1 MSITTHAELIQRL
14 EPLAVNNPAAYQR
27 RVIGLALA
35 GNVYVLICFLVLAG
49 MAVAAALSVVFL
61 KLLGVK
67 LLLIFGAGLWIALR
81 ALWVSVPEPRGLKIR
96 ANEAPDL
103 FAMIED
109 IRKTLGVPG
118 FHHVLLSNDFNAS
131 VIQVPRFG
139 LFGGSRNYLTIGLP
153 LLKGTTRAQTRAILA
168 HEFGHLSRNHA
179 KVGNWIYR
187 QRLRWMRL
195 AHSFEMSGQSGGL
208 LFTPFLKRFLPYFNA
223 YSFPLARANEY
234 EADATSAQLT
244 DPATAADALTA
255 VYAVGHF
262 LDESYWP
269 GIYARATQLPEPDA
283 MPLQEMPDAI
293 HSVSENQWRHWI
305 DAAMAHASGLDD
317 THPGLSDRL
326 AALKQAP
333 RLCLPTDEDRADR
346 LLGELNNTISLEYDQ
361 DWLREVTPG
370 WQQRFE
376 QAKEGKAHLD
386 NLDRQAAEA
395 PLTPEMAMERALLT
409 ESLGKRESDALTQ
422 LRELTQRQ
430 PDFAMAHF
438 HYGARLLSRND
449 SNGESALRE
458 AMRLDEDLTVAVA
471 ERLVAFHRRRGDGK
485 TALHWERALES
496 RTELE
501 RRAAFE
507 RQQIR
512 SSDKFDRHGLDQ
524 ATIATLRDQ
533 LRACP
538 DVRKAYLV
546 RKRLKTMTNKPQFIL
561 VLRVTPFYRMHRD
574 ERARRAV
581 HEVLEKATSL
591 PPETLVFCADGENSA
606 FASRFRWMRGSRI
619 Y

>member
-1 MSITTHAELIQRL
+1 
-14 EPLAVNNPAAYQR
+14 
-27 RVIGLALA
+27 
-35 GNVYVLICFLVLAG
+35 
-49 MAVAAALSVVFL
+49 
-61 KLLGVK
+61 
-67 LLLIFGAGLWIALR
+67 
-81 ALWVSVPEPRGLKIR
+81 
-96 ANEAPDL
+96 
-103 FAMIED
+103 MIED
-109 IRKTLGVPG
+109 IRKTLGAPS
-118 FHHVLLSNDFNAS
+118 FHHVLLNNEFNAS

-153 LLKGTTRAQTRAILA
+153 LLKGTTSAQTRAILA

-187 QRLRWMRL
+187 QRLRWARL
-195 AHSFEMSGQSGGL
+195 AHAFEVSGQSGGL

-255 VYAVGHF
+255 VYAVGQF
-262 LDESYWP
+262 LDENYWP
-269 GIYARATQLPEPDA
+269 GIYARATQQPKPDA

-293 HSVSENQWRHWI
+293 FSVSENQWRYWI
-305 DAAMAHASGLDD
+305 KAAMAHASGLDD

-326 AALKQAP
+326 AALKQTP
-333 RLCLPTDEDRADR
+333 RLCLPNDENRADR
-346 LLGELNNTISLEYDQ
+346 LLGKLNTTISCEYDQ

-376 QAKEGKAHLD
+376 QAKEGRVYLD
-386 NLDRQAAEA
+386 NLDHQAAEA
-395 PLTPEMAMERALLT
+395 PLSPELAMERALLT
-409 ESLGKRESDALTQ
+409 ESLGKREIDALAQ

-438 HYGARLLSRND
+438 HYGTRLLSRNE
-449 SNGESALRE
+449 SNGESVLCE
-458 AMRLDEDLTVAVA
+458 AMRLDDDLTAAVA
-471 ERLVAFHRRRGDGK
+471 EHLVAFHRRQGDGK
-485 TALHWERALES
+485 TALHWERVLET
-496 RTELE
+496 RAELE
-501 RRAAFE
+501 HRAASE

-512 SSDKFDRHGLDQ
+512 SSDKFERHGLDP
-524 ATIATLRDQ
+524 ATIALLRDQ
-533 LRACP
+533 IRACP

-546 RKRLKTMTNKPQFIL
+546 RKRLKTMANKPQFIL
-561 VLRVTPFYRMHRD
+561 ALRVTPFYRLHRD

-581 HEVLEKATSL
+581 HEVIERATTL
-591 PPETLVFCADGENSA
+591 PPGTLVFCADGENSA
-606 FASRFRWMRGSRI
+606 FAGRFRWMRGSRI